1 MGDST
6 GKRTVEAW
14 MIPETES
21 TSSKRHHKI
30 LTAPMVF
37 SCVLFALLWAI
48 YPFARSAFRLQVNY
62 NEGWNVYSAERVVHH
77 LSLYPEAYGWQTVNY
92 PILSFYFMAF
102 LHRFTHEY
110 LLTARIVSLF
120 SLVACC
126 ALCGTI
132 VRQLSRSK
140 QAALLSAFFCLGV
153 FCTSANL
160 YVGMDDPQ
168 LLAQV
173 FFLIGLVVYL
183 SNRSSFFIIFLA
195 ATFFVFA
202 GSIKHNPIDFPLAV
216 LCDLTLLSWRRA
228 SWFCAC
234 GVALSGLAITL
245 NIRFG
250 GPYFFAH
257 VLSPRVYDF
266 QHGLHAL
273 ALGVLLPLI
282 GPLVLAGAFAWTVRR
297 DPSRRIVAFLLASS
311 LLIGTLFAGGSGV
324 STSTYFSAMMAISI
338 AIGLFLSD
346 LEQQKWSWSNHPLAW
361 CFPALTF
368 LWLLIP
374 AACNEVI
381 NPIQMLRLT
390 AERQRQFDQE
400 VSFMK
405 LQRSPQLCEDLL
417 VCFSAGQP
425 YVYDPFNATQLI
437 RLGKLNPAPF
447 LAKLDNSSFGA
458 IELARHSGDDISQ
471 ADRFPQSFLDAIAK
485 HYDPA
490 LTTGD
495 ATLYKPKAH

>member
-1 MGDST
+1 
-6 GKRTVEAW
+6 
-14 MIPETES
+14 MIVETES
-21 TSSKRHHKI
+21 TSSRRHKI
-30 LTAPMVF
+30 LTARTVLG
-37 SCVLFALLWAI
+37 CVLFALVWAI

-77 LSLYPEAYGWQTVNY
+77 LRLYPEAYGWQTVNY
-92 PILSFYFMAF
+92 PILSFYLMAF

-110 LLTARIVSLF
+110 LFTARLVSLL
-120 SLVACC
+120 SLIACC
-126 ALCGTI
+126 VLCGII
-132 VRQLSRSK
+132 VRQLSGLKR
-140 QAALLSAFFCLGV
+140 AALLSTFFCLGV

-173 FFLIGLVVYL
+173 FFLTGFVVYL
-183 SNRSSFFIIFLA
+183 SNRRSLLTISLA

-216 LCDLTLLSWRRA
+216 LCDLAFLSWRRTL
-228 SWFCAC
+228 WFCAC
-234 GVALSGLAITL
+234 GIALTGLSIAL
-245 NIRFG
+245 NIQFG
-250 GPYFFAH
+250 GPFFFAH
-257 VLSPRVYDF
+257 VLSPRVYDL

-273 ALGVLLPLI
+273 TLGVLLPLI

-297 DPSRRIVAFLLASS
+297 NPSRRVVAFLLAWS

-324 STSTYFSAMMAISI
+324 STSTYFSALIAISI
-338 AIGLFLSD
+338 AIGLLLSD
-346 LEQQKWSWSNHPLAW
+346 LEEGRWSWTRHSLAW
-361 CFPALTF
+361 YIPAMTF

-374 AACNEVI
+374 AACNDVI

-400 VSFMK
+400 VSFLK
-405 LQRSPQLCEDLL
+405 LQPSPQLCEDLL
-417 VCFSAGQP
+417 VCFYAGQP
-425 YVYDPFNATQLI
+425 YIYDPFNATQLI

-447 LAKLDNSSFGA
+447 LGKLDNSSFGA
-458 IELARHSGDDISQ
+458 IELARHTGDDISQ

-490 LTTGD
+490 LTTSD
-495 ATLYKPKAH
+495 ATLYKPKAY